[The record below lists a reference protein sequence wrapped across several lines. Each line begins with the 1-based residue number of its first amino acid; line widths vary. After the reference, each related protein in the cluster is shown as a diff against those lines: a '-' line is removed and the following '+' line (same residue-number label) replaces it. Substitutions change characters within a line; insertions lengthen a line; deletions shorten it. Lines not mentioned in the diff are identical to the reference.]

1 MNHNKKFVAFFV
13 SLATVLVCTSQ
24 VFGYSENPAKVAI
37 LPVKIHAPEKMEY
50 LQAGL
55 MDMLTSRI
63 SGKHNVQILDRKQ
76 VAKTFKKF
84 KKDLN
89 EITARALAEDLGAD
103 YIVSGSVTFFGTGG
117 SIDFKVFS
125 REVAKPPLTTY
136 SLIQDMNNLLP
147 KFSQVVDEMNAKA
160 FDPRS
165 RQVAAGPRPQAQ
177 QPQAAQAAPLPAP
190 KTAAPAPQ
198 AQQPRAAPA
207 SVPTETTPTGPKM
220 ASIKQELVREKPIS
234 TDISKPAIPETTVA
248 PQPGPWKSQE
258 LHQAAL
264 SMDVGDLLGDGLQRT
279 RDYEPQEDLDS
290 SI

>member
-89 EITARALAEDLGAD
+89 
-103 YIVSGSVTFFGTGG
+103 
-117 SIDFKVFS
+117 
-125 REVAKPPLTTY
+125 
-136 SLIQDMNNLLP
+136 
-147 KFSQVVDEMNAKA
+147 
-160 FDPRS
+160 
-165 RQVAAGPRPQAQ
+165 
-177 QPQAAQAAPLPAP
+177 
-190 KTAAPAPQ
+190 
-198 AQQPRAAPA
+198 
-207 SVPTETTPTGPKM
+207 
-220 ASIKQELVREKPIS
+220 
-234 TDISKPAIPETTVA
+234 
-248 PQPGPWKSQE
+248 
-258 LHQAAL
+258 
-264 SMDVGDLLGDGLQRT
+264 
-279 RDYEPQEDLDS
+279 
-290 SI
+290 

>member
-1 MNHNKKFVAFFV
+1 MNHNKKVVAFFV
-13 SLATVLVCTSQ
+13 SLATLLLFASQ
-24 VFGYSENPAKVAI
+24 VFGYSEEPAKVAI

-55 MDMLTSRI
+55 MDMLASRI
-63 SGKHNVQILDRKQ
+63 GGKHNVQILDRKQ

-89 EITARALAEDLGAD
+89 ETTAISLAEDLGAD

-125 REVAKPPLTTY
+125 DEVAKPPVAFY

-147 KFSQVVDEMNAKA
+147 QFSQVVDEMNAKA

-165 RQVAAGPRPQAQ
+165 RQVTAGPRPQAQ
-177 QPQAAQAAPLPAP
+177 QPKATQAAPLPAP
-190 KTAAPAPQ
+190 KAGGAESQTQPPQ
-198 AQQPRAAPA
+198 AEPA

-220 ASIKQELVREKPIS
+220 ASIKQELVREKPVS
-234 TDISKPAIPETTVA
+234 TDISQQALVT
-248 PQPGPWKSQE
+248 PQAGPWKSQE
-258 LHQAAL
+258 
-264 SMDVGDLLGDGLQRT
+264 
-279 RDYEPQEDLDS
+279 
-290 SI
+290 